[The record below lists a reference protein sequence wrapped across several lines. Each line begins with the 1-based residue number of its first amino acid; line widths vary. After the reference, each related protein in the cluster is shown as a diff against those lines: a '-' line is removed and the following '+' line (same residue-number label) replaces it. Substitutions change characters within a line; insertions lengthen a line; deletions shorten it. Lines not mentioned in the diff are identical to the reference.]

1 MLPPVK
7 LFGIV
12 LGVVVGTG
20 LVVGV
25 VASRESARVRAAA
38 VAEAREHN
46 QVVAL
51 TLQTR
56 LERAAAAALTM
67 ANDGALD
74 EASGGVTE
82 QFRRMAGTFAKLGRD
97 VDQVRLLS
105 AAGRELY
112 RVRGDGSE
120 VPEAELQD
128 KSERDYFLKGREL
141 SRGKVEISEFD
152 LNVEN
157 GEIEVPFRPV
167 VRLTTPVWTDGG
179 RLQGLVVVNLSL
191 SRLFEILDRTFPKDA
206 LEIELLDAEG
216 YWERGGEPD
225 QQWGDQVPGREGA
238 TLAKMRPELWAA
250 MGAEAVGSRVE
261 EGETFVWSRLD
272 LPTGEDGAL
281 EVSGTDWVDE
291 QIVLSRISKA
301 TMAAALLPVRA
312 GALGAFAVIAASISW
327 LAISLYRGSRERREA
342 AARLREI
349 FRSAPVALL
358 AEDWSEVAGE
368 VEKLRG
374 SGVTDLER
382 HLADHP
388 AVVADLRRKVR
399 ITEVNEAAVGMF
411 EAEGREALIGSRAAV
426 RIGDEELATFRQK
439 LLAWVAGADSFRN
452 EVPVRTLRGNVIEA
466 LMRVTFCKSGERMGR
481 VLVGLVDVTERT
493 RIERELGEQRMLLE
507 KVERVAGTGSW
518 RWEVGAERLV
528 WSEGMFEIFARSPG
542 EGAPRFDEQEELFDP
557 AHREQLRALVAGA
570 VERGRDYQLE
580 LAIRVPDA
588 ESRWIEMR
596 GFPVRDAR
604 GRVVELYGFVRD
616 TTDRREV
623 ERELR
628 VLAAVAAQTDNM
640 VIICDAERRIE
651 WVNRAFEKVS
661 GYALAEVI
669 GKIPGEFLQG
679 EGTDPEAVAEMR
691 RKLDHGESFETE
703 VLNYRKD
710 GTPFWVRFRVEPL
723 RNDEGELTHFTS
735 VQSDVTLDKRRTEEL
750 RSYAVLLERTGEIG
764 NVGGWEFDVAAMTP
778 IWTEQTR
785 RMHEVEDDFVPTLGN
800 ALDFYPEEAR
810 EVIRPA
816 LARSL
821 ETGEAF
827 DCEVPFVTAKGRRIV
842 VRVKWTVEMR
852 DGKARRVYGVI
863 RDVTE
868 RREIERELVQAKERA
883 EAASVAKSQFVAN
896 MSHEIRTPLNAI
908 LGMCDLMREAPTAE
922 ESLEYLDTIRASGD
936 ALLDLVTDVLSFSKI
951 ESGTLELREV
961 NVTVREFAKECLGLE
976 RPAADKRGLSLSMD
990 VDAGVPTL
998 ISADR
1003 ARLRQVVVNLLAN
1016 AIKFTAVGHVRLN
1029 VGPGRGLI
1037 GGPAIRFSVS
1047 DTGIGIAEQDRS
1059 RIFEMFDQ
1067 VDDSDSR
1074 RFGGAGLGLAISAR
1088 LVELM
1093 GGVIG
1098 VESAVGVGSEFRFE
1112 IPMRTASEG
1121 ADASGATHLALDH
1134 AAGFE
1139 RPLSILVAEDSAIN
1153 QRLILAVL
1161 KKMGYGADVVADGAQ
1176 ALESARR
1183 RGYDVI
1189 LMDLQMPVMGGRDAA
1204 EAILADAQTGYPQII
1219 ALTAN
1224 AQDEERERCLEA
1236 GMVEFLTKPLRNSD
1250 LAKALE
1256 TAHGRIG
1263 AAA

>member
-1 MLPPVK
+1 MVS
-7 LFGIV
+7 IV
-12 LGVVVGTG
+12 AGAVLVAG
-20 LVVGV
+20 LSIGLLYH
-25 VASRESARVRAAA
+25 RESERILTAE
-38 VAEAREHN
+38 VAEARERN
-46 QVVAL
+46 LVVTMLLDARL
-51 TLQTR
+51 QWAASTLLAMTGGETTSPDIAV
-56 LERAAAAALTM
+56 ER
-67 ANDGALD
+67 
-74 EASGGVTE
+74 
-82 QFRRMAGTFAKLGRD
+82 FRRLALALAELNRD

-105 AAGRELY
+105 QEGREIF
-112 RVRGDGSE
+112 RVQSNGVS
-120 VPEAELQD
+120 VPAGELQD
-128 KSERDYFLKGREL
+128 KGEAAYFQRGTEL
-141 SRGKVEISEFD
+141 AVGEVAVSKFG

-157 GEIEVPFRPV
+157 GEVELPFKPV
-167 VRLTTPVWTDGG
+167 VRLMTPVSAADGSPG
-179 RLQGLVVVNLSL
+179 GLAVINLKL
-191 SRLFEILDRTFPKDA
+191 RRLFETIDRAYPKEDSTT
-206 LEIELLDAEG
+206 ELLDSNG
-216 YWERGGEPD
+216 FWERAVDPDLEWGG
-225 QQWGDQVPGREGA
+225 QIRGREDA
-238 TLAKMRPELWAA
+238 TLANARPELWKAIT
-250 MGAEAVGSRVE
+250 AESSGSRFD
-261 EGETFVWSRLD
+261 GGDLFVWSWIAFGELD
-272 LPTGEDGAL
+272 PPELGDPGLG
-281 EVSGTDWVDE
+281 SGSSH
-291 QIVLSRISKA
+291 IVLSQIPKSLIAESLQKA
-301 TMAAALLPVRA
+301 QLV
-312 GALGAFAVIAASISW
+312 GLGAFLVIGLMAGGLAVGVHT
-327 LAISLYRGSRERREA
+327 RVRERRMA
-342 AARLREI
+342 AARLRAI
-349 FRSAPVALL
+349 FASAPVALL
-358 AEDWSEVAGE
+358 EEDWTDVGRELE
-368 VEKLRG
+368 RLRLEG
-374 SGVTDLER
+374 VRDLGRHFDEHPEALVGLLQRVRVTDLNDE
-382 HLADHP
+382 A
-388 AVVADLRRKVR
+388 ADLFDASERGELLGAPKSEAYGDKELTAFRRK
-399 ITEVNEAAVGMF
+399 ILEWAA
-411 EAEGREALIGSRAAV
+411 GRGSFS
-426 RIGDEELATFRQK
+426 GQ
-439 LLAWVAGADSFRN
+439 
-452 EVPVRTLRGNVIEA
+452 VPVRTLSGGAVET
-466 LMRVTFCKSGERMGR
+466 LMRLRFPEAADADGR
-481 VLVGLVDVTERT
+481 VLVGILDITDRIKAERQ
-493 RIERELGEQRMLLE
+493 LSEQRILLQ

-710 GTPFWVRFRVEPL
+710 GTPFWVRFRVDPL

-750 RSYAVLLERTGEIG
+750 RSYAALLERTGEIG

-778 IWTEQTR
+778 VWTEQTR
-785 RMHEVEDDFVPTLGN
+785 RMHEVEDDFVPTLEN

-827 DCEVPFVTAKGRRIV
+827 DCEVPFVTAKGRRIL

-922 ESLEYLDTIRASGD
+922 ESLDYLDTIRASGD
-936 ALLDLVTDVLSFSKI
+936 ALLDLITDVLSFSKI

-990 VDAGVPTL
+990 VDAGLPTL

-1016 AIKFTAVGHVRLN
+1016 AIKFTASGHVRLN

-1112 IPMRTASEG
+1112 IPMHTASEG

-1134 AAGFE
+1134 AAGVE

-1204 EAILADAQTGYPQII
+1204 EAILADADTGGPQII

-1224 AQDEERERCLEA
+1224 AQSEERERCLKV

-1256 TAHGRIG
+1256 SAYGRTTA
-1263 AAA
+1263 AV